1 MPKCQCY
8 GRSPFAH
15 LAELSFDV
23 ALSGISGHGG
33 GMYFVGDPRLRVA
46 RDAAHGGGILPTKKT
61 PRACAGLGQAAAQ
74 EHDSGLGL
82 VANSTCVKLQAAAR
96 QIVSKLPRPVSCN
109 AAALSPQIKVLRV
122 NALPRLN

>member
-33 GMYFVGDPRLRVA
+33 GMYFVGDPRLRVV
-46 RDAAHGGGILPTKKT
+46 RDAAHGGGILPSEKNNLE
-61 PRACAGLGQAAAQ
+61 RVLNWA
-74 EHDSGLGL
+74 
-82 VANSTCVKLQAAAR
+82 KL
-96 QIVSKLPRPVSCN
+96 LPRSMIR
-109 AAALSPQIKVLRV
+109 A
-122 NALPRLN
+122 